1 MAAQLKDMTLEDV
14 VSRVTERMRL
24 GEMSSEEEIEEE
36 ETDEQV
42 FPSSLRT
49 SPRCISPVQDPIN
62 DKTEER
68 V

>member
-1 MAAQLKDMTLEDV
+1 MRLEEV
-14 VSRVTERMRL
+14 VCRVTERLRL
-24 GEMSSEEEIEEE
+24 GDISSEGDDDEEE

-49 SPRCISPVQDPIN
+49 SPRGLSPVPDPQDV
-62 DKTEER
+62 TEER